1 MKFSRSRAA
10 LIGLVAMLAVAV
22 GLLLKFSL
30 DRADATPADAT
41 PLVRRIAVSVVPTRR
56 GDLAVVVTALGTVT
70 ARETVTVHSR
80 VDGELKRVHFREGQQ
95 VKAGE
100 LLAEIDP
107 RPFQI
112 ALAQARGQLARD
124 QALLDNA
131 RLDVTRYRELLQQ
144 DSIASQQVDA
154 QLALVNQ
161 YQGVVQA
168 DVAAVDNA
176 RLQLDYARITAP
188 ISGRLGLR
196 QVDAGNIVHASDTA
210 GLVVITA
217 TAPISV
223 LFAVP
228 SDELPAIRARLRAGA
243 ELEVEAFD
251 RGGARRLARG
261 RLQSLDNQIDT
272 TTATLKLKAEFDNDD
287 DALFPNQFVNVA
299 LNVETRTGVVLLP
312 SAAVQRGQGGA
323 FVYVIDA
330 ERLAQRRAVVLGP
343 AMGDEVMVE
352 EGLREG
358 ESVVIEGIDKLRD
371 GLAVEATTTR
381 VAAGTGAEEPAPR
394 QP

>member
-1 MKFSRSRAA
+1 MKFTRSRAA
-10 LIGLVAMLAVAV
+10 LIGLVAMLAVAA
-22 GLLLKFSL
+22 GLLLKSAL
-30 DRADATPADAT
+30 ERADADTAGAA
-41 PLVRRIAVSVVPTRR
+41 PLVRRIAVSVAPTRR
-56 GDLAVVVTALGTVT
+56 GDMAVMVTALGTVT
-70 ARETVTVHSR
+70 ARETVTVHRR

-112 ALAQARGQLARD
+112 ALDQARGQLARD

-131 RLDVTRYRELLQQ
+131 RLDVTRYRDLLKQ

-154 QLALVNQ
+154 QVALVHQ
-161 YQGVVQA
+161 YEGVVQA
-168 DVAAVDNA
+168 DVATVDNA

-188 ISGRLGLR
+188 IGGRLGLR
-196 QVDAGNIVHASDTA
+196 QVDAGNIVHATDSA

-228 SDELPAIRARLRAGA
+228 SDELPAIRARLRSGA

-272 TTATLKLKAEFDNDD
+272 TTATLKLKAEFANDD
-287 DALFPNQFVNVA
+287 DALFPNQFVNIA
-299 LNVETRTGVVLLP
+299 LQVETRNGAVLVP
-312 SAAVQRGQGGA
+312 SAAVQRGQSGA

-330 ERLAQRRAVVLGP
+330 ERLAHRRAITLGP
-343 AMGDEVMVE
+343 AMGDEVLVE

-358 ESVVIEGIDKLRD
+358 ESVVIEGVDKLRD
-371 GLAVEATTTR
+371 GLAVEPTSSR
-381 VAAGTGAEEPAPR
+381 VTASAGAEEPAPK

>member
-10 LIGLVAMLAVAV
+10 LIGLVAMLAVGV

-41 PLVRRIAVSVVPTRR
+41 PLVRRIAVSVAPTRR

-112 ALAQARGQLARD
+112 ALSQARGQLARD

-188 ISGRLGLR
+188 INGRLGLR

-228 SDELPAIRARLRAGA
+228 SGELPAIRARLRAGA
-243 ELEVEAFD
+243 ELEVEVFD
-251 RGGARRLARG
+251 SAGGRSLARG

-272 TTATLKLKAEFDNDD
+272 TTATLKLKAEFENGD

-299 LNVETRTGVVLLP
+299 LNVETRKGVVLLP
-312 SAAVQRGQGGA
+312 SAAVQHGQSGA

-330 ERLAQRRAVVLGP
+330 ERRAQRRAVVLGP

-358 ESVVIEGIDKLRD
+358 ESVVIEGVDKLRD
-371 GLAVEATTTR
+371 GLAVEATNTR
-381 VAAGTGAEEPAPR
+381 VAAGPGAEEPAPQ